1 MKVGA
6 EGPSSPFDGRRNNVK
21 MSKKKASNRFKPPQ
35 LLSSGDRLAGCLGL
49 ESCVVQPPLPL
60 LKPSCSPFLKS
71 QCTPVKLGHRSETSG
86 ARLTSNM
93 LAPEVGTTSG
103 FRGAFTL

>member
-21 MSKKKASNRFKPPQ
+21 MSKKGQQQVQAPTAVER
-35 LLSSGDRLAGCLGL
+35 GDRLAGCLGL